1 MLSRGR
7 ASGEAGSASDLL
19 YSFVSDA
26 ARCNH
31 RIMSNDET
39 VRCESDGPVT
49 IVTIDRPAARTAVNP
64 PTARA
69 LAAAFRQFDA
79 AAAQHVAIL
88 TGAAGT
94 FFAGLVPTETAPGQL
109 KPRCQELLGR

>member
-39 VRCESDGPVT
+39 VRYESNGPVT
-49 IVTIDRPAARTAVNP
+49 IVTIDRPAARNAVNP

-79 AAAQHVAIL
+79 DASQHVAIL

-94 FFAGLVPTETAPGQL
+94 VFPRHHPPGTAPGL
-109 KPRCQELLGR
+109 